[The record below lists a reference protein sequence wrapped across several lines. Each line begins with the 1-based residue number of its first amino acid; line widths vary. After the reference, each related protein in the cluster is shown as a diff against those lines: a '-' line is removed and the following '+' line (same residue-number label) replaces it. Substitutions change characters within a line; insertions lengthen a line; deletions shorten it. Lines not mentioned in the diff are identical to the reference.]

1 MTAMERE
8 RGGGGALIVIAV
20 LGMLFLV
27 MAAST
32 LPEDVMTAPV
42 GDVQLGSH
50 AAERHGSDAEAVRAH
65 FAQQATRDEF
75 WQRPPCK
82 DGRHRFV
89 DRMEDGRWAVWVLQ
103 QVGPMEWQEVTA
115 FVTQDQGYVK
125 DVLDRCGH
133 GSWLGHAYG
142 G

>member
-1 MTAMERE
+1 LLILHRLWAQPVSIGDGP
-8 RGGGGALIVIAV
+8 RGYAP
-20 LGMLFLV
+20 FDS
-27 MAAST
+27 AA
-32 LPEDVMTAPV
+32 
-42 GDVQLGSH
+42 
-50 AAERHGSDAEAVRAH
+50 
-65 FAQQATRDEF
+65 RDEF

-89 DRMEDGRWAVWVLQ
+89 ARMNDGRWAVWVLQ

-115 FVTQDQGYVK
+115 FTTSSDGYVQK
-125 DVLDRCGH
+125 IRDDCGL